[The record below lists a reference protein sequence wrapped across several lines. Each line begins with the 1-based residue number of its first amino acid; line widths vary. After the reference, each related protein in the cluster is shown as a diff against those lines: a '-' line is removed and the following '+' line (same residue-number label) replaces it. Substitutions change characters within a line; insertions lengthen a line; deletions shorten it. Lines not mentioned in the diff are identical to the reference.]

1 MAGGFW
7 AADSIAT
14 GIEADI
20 AARQHEAAMAAMIR
34 DRDGYRTACENYK
47 ATIKELELANAA
59 NLAEK
64 HALRVALAKFDPKH
78 PLLVDEML
86 KKRVQDLGERA
97 FSINQSYDDAARAGQ
112 KIKY

>member
-20 AARQHEAAMAAMIR
+20 AARQHEAAMAAMVK
-34 DRDGYRTACENYK
+34 DRDGYKAACEKYK
-47 ATIKELELANAA
+47 AAWAQLELDNAA

-64 HALRVALAKFDPKH
+64 HALRAALAKFDPKH

-86 KKRVQDLGERA
+86 KKRVQELGERA

-112 KIKY
+112 KLKY